1 MVLILQH
8 RLKGRFLLN
17 SLARKRIKYCKLL
30 RTAHVDNQEAAK
42 PIRVVLPVGTVVIPV
57 IDLVLRGAAVRMK
70 VVETTII
77 SVQVGIDVSSS

>member
-1 MVLILQH
+1 M
-8 RLKGRFLLN
+8 
-17 SLARKRIKYCKLL
+17 
-30 RTAHVDNQEAAK
+30 DNQEAAK